1 MSCPFSAL
9 WQTVTGKNIKAP
21 HPVAENNT
29 EEPASPSRRSLLMG
43 LGAPVA
49 HWLLAALPV
58 KLRWLRLIR
67 PRFCPMMPSSKN
79 KLFMVNIKAGSP
91 PRSKRR

>member
-1 MSCPFSAL
+1 MGCPFSAL

-43 LGAPVA
+43 LGAA
-49 HWLLAALPV
+49 SGALALGGLASKTALAAPQPAAILPDDA
-58 KLRWLRLIR
+58 K
-67 PRFCPMMPSSKN
+67 FQCTTGG
-79 KLFMVNIKAGSP
+79 AQAHQQ
-91 PRSKRR
+91 